1 MTAAYVSAAYLLSSI
16 LFILSI
22 RGLASPDTA
31 RRGNILGMLG
41 MAVAISVTVYSPT
54 VSEYAWMLG
63 AIALGGV
70 IGVWFALKV
79 KMTALPQMIAAFNG
93 LGGLSS
99 VFIAAAEIV
108 SGSRTYLET
117 SLGLLIGAVAFSGS
131 VIAFAKLQGLM

>member
-54 VSEYAWMLG
+54 VSEYAGCLAPLLWAASSASG
-63 AIALGGV
+63 
-70 IGVWFALKV
+70 
-79 KMTALPQMIAAFNG
+79 LP
-93 LGGLSS
+93 
-99 VFIAAAEIV
+99 
-108 SGSRTYLET
+108 
-117 SLGLLIGAVAFSGS
+117 
-131 VIAFAKLQGLM
+131 